1 MTSLQFRTI
10 YCCDLQTKVLLSSHT
25 AKDYRCYQLSKLHS
39 TFQVTKFP
47 LVVFMKS
54 HAFRWLHT
62 SSTLPTTLDASSARR
77 GSTCF
82 SPAHENCQLDPKI
95 NDLMMIQVENLGGTF
110 SLEKNGVENLIA
122 IFFMER

>member
-1 MTSLQFRTI
+1 
-10 YCCDLQTKVLLSSHT
+10 
-25 AKDYRCYQLSKLHS
+25 
-39 TFQVTKFP
+39 
-47 LVVFMKS
+47 MKS

-95 NDLMMIQVENLGGTF
+95 NDLMMIRVEHLGGTF
-110 SLEKNGVENLIA
+110 SLEKIGVANLLQFFDGEIA
-122 IFFMER
+122 YFVSLKTLFLKDILYIGPLKHYLSLNLSLSLSLPGGT